1 MARGRRSTKNNI
13 QQQSQTTANTSTSQH
28 NKLCEC
34 CGSPNS
40 LQHCTT
46 CNLVFHSSCY
56 PSSSS
61 ASTNDNNE
69 LFSNDWSC
77 AYCIIDG
84 NGIDF
89 SSSSKLSVKEQQIEA
104 RKVVSKIEG
113 MKNNAQQ
120 KMNNITNNTNDN
132 NTNNNNM
139 EEEDVS
145 EEKNSWTCHK
155 CNHNN
160 PSSRSR
166 CVNCLGW
173 KKKKSK
179 VVGMQ
184 DGDNNS
190 NNSNRRGNTNINSS
204 STRGGVRNSISGG
217 ANKKMVRNI
226 AQPNSYKEPSTSCKL
241 RSGDVNFP
249 KEQQQQK
256 QQSAGG
262 NNDGVQS
269 STENSH
275 CARDDDGA
283 QSSIDREKAVAESE
297 EIDHQKKKGIPSNTA
312 KKQQSPRPD
321 EDNDEGATSNEPVE
335 SQSKDDEKNEEV
347 VKEVDVSTAEESA
360 DKKLDVESTSN
371 NNTASSATP
380 KQTTNVQSI
389 DNSKKDDTSPTTSKS
404 QHQQPNQPNNE
415 IMQPLLPS
423 NFNAT
428 LKAALNSYHNSTTLV
443 KSENN
448 PQSLPVP
455 PPFLSH
461 VEECTLKT
469 ALAFVL
475 AKANKK
481 KGRGGEIKKES
492 VGSCNSLVAD
502 NNGGIRGVGNS
513 TLNSS
518 LIRGSMGKVS
528 GSRMESIINT
538 NSLDNNTPQRTS
550 GATSLLGGLLPLPSS
565 SSRRI
570 TPLPGVDVNPER
582 KLQHARDVLKLA
594 VSAVLPLYR
603 GALEVKE
610 ESSSASAQYKEE
622 EDDDDATTLEQSEP
636 QCTTKKNE
644 SASRKPCAVYDY
656 EAAVET
662 SNSAESTRQLDGL
675 CDHAITRLSALI
687 RQEELLKSK
696 PRVGRT
702 SSTAINNATN
712 TNENDDNESNANGSP
727 TVVTNK
733 SGEARSI
740 STLSLHSKQ
749 QDSDSNIRDAIMK
762 LIYNDLIGDA
772 YHHGSSH
779 LSNHSRRLD
788 TGIERECAERRIEK
802 IMAVCHVLHRML
814 FLDKTSSLGTEC
826 VVVICS
832 ILSELYSNQY
842 QGRTSVDDGGVQDD
856 GDSKSNGSS
865 SNSEKQRQRLTS
877 NKNHGN
883 KEKYQVVSSR
893 WGGSSTSST
902 TSYIN
907 DRHERRLQSV
917 DILSQ
922 RRYSGAKRSNQIIQE
937 SKEEEE
943 KKKIQLPLPRIGDV
957 LAVNLLRLLEGAAA
971 IRLHHR
977 QQCHVSSSSAPLS
990 SSRYHHRTSSRKDD
1004 EYILEKVA
1012 SMAATEIMTEIR
1024 SNMEHDLLTPFL
1036 VEDSATFYYNEKIRS
1051 AGNSSLLLPGGKIMM
1066 RLHVFSLLQKLS
1078 LYEQQA

>member
-13 QQQSQTTANTSTSQH
+13 QSQSQTTNISTSQH

-34 CGSPNS
+34 CGTPNN

-56 PSSSS
+56 PSSTSS
-61 ASTNDNNE
+61 ASNNNNNTE
-69 LFSNDWSC
+69 LFNNDWSC

-120 KMNNITNNTNDN
+120 LKVNTATSNND
-132 NTNNNNM
+132 TNNNNTGNNNM
-139 EEEDVS
+139 EVDKEEE
-145 EEKNSWTCHK
+145 NSWICHK
-155 CNHNN
+155 CNNNN

-173 KKKKSK
+173 KKKKK
-179 VVGMQ
+179 VGINDDNNNSNTNMR
-184 DGDNNS
+184 GDNN
-190 NNSNRRGNTNINSS
+190 NS
-204 STRGGVRNSISGG
+204 STRGGVRNSITGG
-217 ANKKMVRNI
+217 ANNKKMVRNI
-226 AQPNSYKEPSTSCKL
+226 AQPKSYKEPSTSCKL

-249 KEQQQQK
+249 KEQQQQ
-256 QQSAGG
+256 QQRTRE
-262 NNDGVQS
+262 NDDGVQS
-269 STENSH
+269 ST
-275 CARDDDGA
+275 DG
-283 QSSIDREKAVAESE
+283 EKTEVGE
-297 EIDHQKKKGIPSNTA
+297 EIEQQKKKRVGRPSNNTK
-312 KKQQSPRPD
+312 KKQQSPQ
-321 EDNDEGATSNEPVE
+321 NDMGTSGAASNAEGAAIDKSTER
-335 SQSKDDEKNEEV
+335 QCKDNGKNEEV
-347 VKEVDVSTAEESA
+347 VKKVVNASAEESG
-360 DKKLDVESTSN
+360 DNKKAIESTSDEQ
-371 NNTASSATP
+371 NTASSTTP
-380 KQTTNVQSI
+380 KTTVQSS
-389 DNSKKDDTSPTTSKS
+389 DSSSKNSSTKPLP
-404 QHQQPNQPNNE
+404 QQQQSNNE
-415 IMQPLLPS
+415 IMQPLLSS
-423 NFNAT
+423 NFNTA
-428 LKAALNSYHNSTTLV
+428 LKSALNSYHNSTTLV
-443 KSENN
+443 RSENN
-448 PQSLPVP
+448 PQSPPVP

-481 KGRGGEIKKES
+481 KGCSGEFRKES
-492 VGSCNSLVAD
+492 GCSCNSLMAVND
-502 NNGGIRGVGNS
+502 MKQNGGGRGVGSS
-513 TLNSS
+513 TSNSS

-528 GSRMESIINT
+528 GSRMESIINPS
-538 NSLDNNTPQRTS
+538 SLDNNNTPQRTS
-550 GATSLLGGLLPLPSS
+550 GVTSLLGGLLPLPSS

-570 TPLPGVDVNPER
+570 TPLPGVDINPER
-582 KLQHARDVLKLA
+582 KLQHVRDVLKLA

-610 ESSSASAQYKEE
+610 ESSSASAQYKDE

-636 QCTTKKNE
+636 QGTTTKKNE

-662 SNSAESTRQLDGL
+662 VSSFPSQSNSNAESTRQLDGL

-687 RQEELLKSK
+687 RQEETLKSK
-696 PRVGRT
+696 GNISRVGR
-702 SSTAINNATN
+702 SSSNNATK
-712 TNENDDNESNANGSP
+712 TNENDDNESTANGSP

-740 STLSLHSKQ
+740 STLNLHSKQ
-749 QDSDSNIRDAIMK
+749 QDDSNNIRDAIMK

-779 LSNHSRRLD
+779 MSKHSHRLSTTD
-788 TGIERECAERRIEK
+788 IERECAERRIEK

-842 QGRTSVDDGGVQDD
+842 HGRTFLDDGGVLDED

-865 SNSEKQRQRLTS
+865 SNSEKQRRLTS

-893 WGGSSTSST
+893 WGGSSTSSA
-902 TSYIN
+902 TSYTN

-917 DILSQ
+917 NILSQ
-922 RRYSGAKRSNQIIQE
+922 RRYSGAKRSSQIIPE
-937 SKEEEE
+937 SKEGEE
-943 KKKIQLPLPRIGDV
+943 KRTQLPLPRIGDV

-977 QQCHVSSSSAPLS
+977 QQCHVSSSSPPLS

-1004 EYILEKVA
+1004 EYMLEKIA
-1012 SMAATEIMTEIR
+1012 SMAATEVLTEIR

-1036 VEDSATFYYNEKIRS
+1036 VEDSATFFVSEKVRS
-1051 AGNSSLLLPGGKIMM
+1051 AGKSSLLLPGGKIMM

-1078 LYEQQA
+1078 LYEQV

>member
-1 MARGRRSTKNNI
+1 MARGRRSNKKS
-13 QQQSQTTANTSTSQH
+13 QQSQTTANISTSQH

-56 PSSSS
+56 PSSSTSS
-61 ASTNDNNE
+61 ATSNNNNNTE

-89 SSSSKLSVKEQQIEA
+89 SSSSKLSVKEQQVEA

-132 NTNNNNM
+132 NTNNNNIDEVGK
-139 EEEDVS
+139 EEE
-145 EEKNSWTCHK
+145 ENSWTCHK
-155 CNHNN
+155 CNNNN

-173 KKKKSK
+173 KKKKK
-179 VVGMQ
+179 VGMK
-184 DGDNNS
+184 DGDNN
-190 NNSNRRGNTNINSS
+190 NNSTITRGNSTN
-204 STRGGVRNSISGG
+204 GG
-217 ANKKMVRNI
+217 AGGNKKMVRNI
-226 AQPNSYKEPSTSCKL
+226 AQPKSYKEPSTSCKL

-249 KEQQQQK
+249 KEQQQK
-256 QQSAGG
+256 HQSAGG
-262 NNDGVQS
+262 NNGGGAQS

-297 EIDHQKKKGIPSNTA
+297 EIDHQKKKGIPSNNA

-321 EDNDEGATSNEPVE
+321 EDNDEGATSNKPVE

-347 VKEVDVSTAEESA
+347 VKEVDASTAEESA

-423 NFNAT
+423 NFNTT

-448 PQSLPVP
+448 PQPLPVP

-481 KGRGGEIKKES
+481 KECGGEIKREG

-502 NNGGIRGVGNS
+502 NGTSFNGGGRGVGSS
-513 TLNSS
+513 TLNSN
-518 LIRGSMGKVS
+518 LIRGSMGKAS
-528 GSRMESIINT
+528 GSRMSSIIN
-538 NSLDNNTPQRTS
+538 NSVLDNNTPRPTS
-550 GATSLLGGLLPLPSS
+550 ERMSGVTSLLGGLLPLPASS
-565 SSRRI
+565 SSRRV

-603 GALEVKE
+603 GALEMKE
-610 ESSSASAQYKEE
+610 ESSNSVQYKEE
-622 EDDDDATTLEQSEP
+622 EDDDATTLEQSEP
-636 QCTTKKNE
+636 QSTTKKNE
-644 SASRKPCAVYDY
+644 SVSRKPCAVYDY

-662 SNSAESTRQLDGL
+662 SNIAESTRQLDGL

-687 RQEELLKSK
+687 RQEEALKSK

-749 QDSDSNIRDAIMK
+749 QDGGNNNIRDAIMK

-779 LSNHSRRLD
+779 SSKHSRRLSTD
-788 TGIERECAERRIEK
+788 IERECAERRIEK

-842 QGRTSVDDGGVQDD
+842 QSRTSVDDGGVQDD

-922 RRYSGAKRSNQIIQE
+922 RRYSGAKRSSQIIE
-937 SKEEEE
+937 DSKEEE

-977 QQCHVSSSSAPLS
+977 QQCHVSSSSPPLS

-1004 EYILEKVA
+1004 EYMLEKVA
-1012 SMAATEIMTEIR
+1012 SMAATEVLTEIR
-1024 SNMEHDLLTPFL
+1024 SNMGHELITPFL
-1036 VEDSATFYYNEKIRS
+1036 VEDSASFFFGEKVRS
-1051 AGNSSLLLPGGKIMM
+1051 AGNANVLLYAGGKMMM
-1066 RLHVFSLLQKLS
+1066 RLHLFNLISKLAQ
-1078 LYEQQA
+1078 YEQQA

>member
-1 MARGRRSTKNNI
+1 
-13 QQQSQTTANTSTSQH
+13 
-28 NKLCEC
+28 
-34 CGSPNS
+34 
-40 LQHCTT
+40 
-46 CNLVFHSSCY
+46 
-56 PSSSS
+56 
-61 ASTNDNNE
+61 
-69 LFSNDWSC
+69 LFNNDWSC

-120 KMNNITNNTNDN
+120 KMNNTNDNNITNNTNDN
-132 NTNNNNM
+132 NNNNNNM

-145 EEKNSWTCHK
+145 EDENSWTCHK
-155 CNHNN
+155 CNNNN

-179 VVGMQ
+179 VGMK
-184 DGDNNS
+184 DGDNNNNNS
-190 NNSNRRGNTNINSS
+190 TNNNSNSRGNSTN
-204 STRGGVRNSISGG
+204 TRGGVRNNISGG
-217 ANKKMVRNI
+217 ANKKMVRNV
-226 AQPNSYKEPSTSCKL
+226 AQPKSYKEPSTSCKL

-249 KEQQQQK
+249 KEQQQKEQH
-256 QQSAGG
+256 QRGNDDGG
-262 NNDGVQS
+262 QS

-297 EIDHQKKKGIPSNTA
+297 EIDHQKKKGIPSDNA

-347 VKEVDVSTAEESA
+347 VKEVDASTEEEDGI
-360 DKKLDVESTSN
+360 DKMAVESTSDEHN
-371 NNTASSATP
+371 ASSSATP

-423 NFNAT
+423 NFNTT

-448 PQSLPVP
+448 PQPLPVP

-481 KGRGGEIKKES
+481 KECGGEIKREG

-502 NNGGIRGVGNS
+502 NGTSFNGGGRGVGSS
-513 TLNSS
+513 TLNSN
-518 LIRGSMGKVS
+518 LIRGSMGKAS
-528 GSRMESIINT
+528 GSRMSSIIN
-538 NSLDNNTPQRTS
+538 NSVLDNNTPRPTS
-550 GATSLLGGLLPLPSS
+550 ERMSGVTSLLGGLLPLPASS

-603 GALEVKE
+603 GALEMKE
-610 ESSSASAQYKEE
+610 ESSNSVQYKEE
-622 EDDDDATTLEQSEP
+622 EDDDATTLEQSEP
-636 QCTTKKNE
+636 QSTTKKNE
-644 SASRKPCAVYDY
+644 SVSRKPCAVYDY

-702 SSTAINNATN
+702 SPTAINNATN

-749 QDSDSNIRDAIMK
+749 QDGGNNNIRDAIMK

-779 LSNHSRRLD
+779 MSKQHSRRLD
-788 TGIERECAERRIEK
+788 TDIERECAERRIEK

-826 VVVICS
+826 VMVICS

-842 QGRTSVDDGGVQDD
+842 HGRISVDDDGGQEED

-865 SNSEKQRQRLTS
+865 SNSEKQRRLTS

-922 RRYSGAKRSNQIIQE
+922 RRYSGAKRSSQIIQE
-937 SKEEEE
+937 SKEEE

-977 QQCHVSSSSAPLS
+977 QQCHVSSSSPPLS

-1004 EYILEKVA
+1004 EYMLEMVA
-1012 SMAATEIMTEIR
+1012 SMAATEVLTEIR
-1024 SNMEHDLLTPFL
+1024 SNMDHELITPFL
-1036 VEDSATFYYNEKIRS
+1036 AEDSAIFYYNEKVRS
-1051 AGNSSLLLPGGKIMM
+1051 AGNSSVLLHAGGKIQL
-1066 RLHVFSLLQKLS
+1066 RLHLFSLMNKLAQ
-1078 LYEQQA
+1078 YEQQA